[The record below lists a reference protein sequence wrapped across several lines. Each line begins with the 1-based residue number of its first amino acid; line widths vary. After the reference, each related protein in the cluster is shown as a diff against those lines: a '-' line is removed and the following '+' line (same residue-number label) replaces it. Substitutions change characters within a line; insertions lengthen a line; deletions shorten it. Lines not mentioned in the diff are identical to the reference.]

1 MISRSAFETILKEYD
16 EKQLNAARMQQQKRA
31 WIEEK
36 VPRLKEIEN
45 RIAALSVNKAIARIA
60 GDSSIDASEEIR
72 SLKEEKKAAL
82 AAAGFSLAD
91 LEAVY
96 ECDKCHDTGYVGSE
110 MCSCLKRRIT
120 EVLYDQSNIKAILR
134 EENFDTFSFRY
145 YPEGQALDVAK
156 QAVSTARSFID
167 GF

>member
-72 SLKEEKKAAL
+72 SLKEEKKSAL

-91 LEAVY
+91 L
-96 ECDKCHDTGYVGSE
+96 
-110 MCSCLKRRIT
+110 
-120 EVLYDQSNIKAILR
+120 
-134 EENFDTFSFRY
+134 
-145 YPEGQALDVAK
+145 
-156 QAVSTARSFID
+156 
-167 GF
+167 

>member
-82 AAAGFSLAD
+82 AAAGFSMQIWKLSMNATNAMIPAMSD
-91 LEAVY
+91 Q
-96 ECDKCHDTGYVGSE
+96 KC
-110 MCSCLKRRIT
+110 
-120 EVLYDQSNIKAILR
+120 A
-134 EENFDTFSFRY
+134 
-145 YPEGQALDVAK
+145 AA
-156 QAVSTARSFID
+156 
-167 GF
+167 